1 MKLFLNNVG
10 VLYLLLVLTDVLNA
24 AAVSKGAVGGAGGR
38 SVKGTN
44 LRISF
49 QYDFFCKLDHMKI
62 SVIFHNLF

>member
-1 MKLFLNNVG
+1 MKLFLNTVG

-49 QYDFFCKLDHMKI
+49 KYDFFL
-62 SVIFHNLF
+62 